1 MTLLIGTACSHS
13 PPKRSLYTRRINPAD
28 SGEKVCRRAAASG
41 EILPSSTAGWRSRN
55 IAAAC
60 TSKADWYVVLR
71 IPATRSDEGFA
82 LELLEQYD
90 IHLHPGH
97 FYDFRQEVGIIA
109 RKK

>member
-1 MTLLIGTACSHS
+1 
-13 PPKRSLYTRRINPAD
+13 
-28 SGEKVCRRAAASG
+28 
-41 EILPSSTAGWRSRN
+41 
-55 IAAAC
+55 
-60 TSKADWYVVLR
+60 VLR